1 MPGTVLDTEKYQHE
15 YYTVLEVFAILLGK
29 IDTRASK

>member
-1 MPGTVLDTEKYQHE
+1 MPGTVLDTEKSKDE
-15 YYTVLEVFAILLGK
+15 YNTVLEVFTILLGK